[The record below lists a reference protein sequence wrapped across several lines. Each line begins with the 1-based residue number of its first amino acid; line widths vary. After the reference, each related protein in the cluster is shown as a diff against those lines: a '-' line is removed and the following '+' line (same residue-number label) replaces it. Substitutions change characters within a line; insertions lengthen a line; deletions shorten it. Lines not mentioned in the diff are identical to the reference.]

1 MNDLKSAPNP
11 RSSAKGRL
19 AHLLWK
25 HLPRLLLVLL
35 LVVIAGLSLVVKE
48 RASTLEAEKLAARV
62 SEKKLVN
69 AVLLELHPRPMVDA
83 INLPGTIEPWTRL
96 ELMAKVSGAIVEVRV
111 REGDRVTAGQAL
123 AMLEPDE
130 YRIGLDAARAAYALA
145 QSDYERSRAMHK
157 TKVVPVAALD
167 AASAQLRSTRAEM
180 ERAELQL
187 ARCTI
192 TAPMDAVIKRLD
204 AKVGLFL
211 NVGDPL
217 AELLAIDR
225 VKAVIGI
232 PESDVDAVRRIG
244 QVSMTLQAL
253 DNREVIGRRLFV
265 APAPDSTAHLFRF
278 EAALDNP
285 EHAILPGM
293 FFRAR
298 IVKRHIE
305 QALAVPPYA
314 LVSRDNQQFVFVAE
328 GETARKQ
335 LVKLGV
341 IEQWQVQI
349 TEGLNPG
356 DKILIEGHR
365 EVEDGQPIKVIRV
378 LTDPDRLLP

>member
-1 MNDLKSAPNP
+1 M
-11 RSSAKGRL
+11 GRL
-19 AHLLWK
+19 ALLFWK

-35 LVVIAGLSLVVKE
+35 LLLISGLFLVVKE
-48 RASTLEAEKLAARV
+48 RGSVLEEQKKAAHV
-62 SEKKLVN
+62 SDKKLVN
-69 AVLLELHPRPMVDA
+69 AVLLEPRPRPMADA

-111 REGDRVTAGQAL
+111 REGDRVTTGQVL
-123 AMLEPDE
+123 ARIEPDT
-130 YRIGLDAARAAYALA
+130 YRIGLDAARAAHALA
-145 QSDYERSRAMHK
+145 QSDYDRSRAMHR
-157 TKVVPVAALD
+157 TKVVPVAELE
-167 AASAQLRSTRAEM
+167 AAAAKMRATRAEM
-180 ERAELQL
+180 EQAELQL

-204 AKVGLFL
+204 AKIGLYL

-232 PESDVDAVRRIG
+232 PESDIDAVRRIEL
-244 QVSMTLQAL
+244 VPLTLQAL
-253 DNREVIGRRLFV
+253 GNREVIGRRLFV

-285 EHAILPGM
+285 DHAVLPGM

-298 IVKRHIE
+298 LVKRQIE
-305 QALAVPPYA
+305 QALAVPLYA
-314 LVSRDNQQFVFVAE
+314 IVSRDNEQFVFVAD
-328 GETARKQ
+328 GKTARKQ
-335 LVKLGV
+335 PVKLGV
-341 IEQWQVQI
+341 IEKWQVQI
-349 TEGLNPG
+349 TEGLRPG

-378 LTDPDRLLP
+378 VTDPDKLLP